1 MIALNT
7 DLDGIAKGRDTDDFD
22 GDTLND
28 PHFQQTLV
36 NGPVPMERDDGP
48 GLAGLELTQDSH
60 GPPISA
66 QRQSVCRRHT
76 FTRD

>member
-1 MIALNT
+1 MITLDT
-7 DLDGIAKGRDTDDFD
+7 DLDGIAERRDAYDFD
-22 GDTLND
+22 GDTFD
-28 PHFQQTLV
+28 DAHFQQALV
-36 NGPVPMERDDGP
+36 NGPVPMKRGDGP

-60 GPPISA
+60 GPPIGA